1 MPENDQ
7 FYALPPAV
15 EKFSGNLRLTAWIS
29 FWTQVVLGAI
39 ASIIFLFALIGQE
52 TRAGIQDP
60 GRGGG
65 AFFAVCG
72 LLVLY
77 FSIFQAFRYTR
88 LAQQLRSPD
97 TAVRPTK
104 ATTIQMIKFGLVCNI
119 VGMSLSLLAAEA
131 ITGILLSKSLFQ
143 PQGLIATG
151 ADLGR
156 FIEPIDLFV
165 LLGNTHTT
173 VSHFVSIVGSLWL
186 LNAINRPKS

>member
-1 MPENDQ
+1 MPDNDQ

-39 ASIIFLFALIGQE
+39 ATIIFLFALIGKE
-52 TRAGIQDP
+52 TRAGVQDP

-65 AFFAVCG
+65 AFFAICG

-77 FSIFQAFRYTR
+77 FSIVQAFRYTR
-88 LAQQLRSPD
+88 LARQLRSPD
-97 TAVRPTK
+97 SSVRPSK

-131 ITGILLSKSLFQ
+131 ITGILLGKSLFQ
-143 PQGLIATG
+143 PQGLIPTG

-186 LNAINRPKS
+186 LNVINRPKS